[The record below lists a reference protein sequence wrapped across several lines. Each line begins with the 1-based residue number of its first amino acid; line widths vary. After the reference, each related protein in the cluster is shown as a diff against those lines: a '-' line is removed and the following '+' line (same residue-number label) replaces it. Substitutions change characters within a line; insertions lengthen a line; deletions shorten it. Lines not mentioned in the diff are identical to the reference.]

1 MWASSCSASKRY
13 RRVICATLV
22 LLAEAAF
29 VRMPRAEERILP
41 VPLATIYPGDLIRES
56 MLGELSF
63 AGAAA
68 ADGWAIQSKS
78 ALLGK
83 VAKRT
88 LLPGKPIA
96 AIAVDAPKLV
106 AIGAQ
111 VKIVFDE
118 DGLVITTYGSAMQA
132 GAVGDLI
139 RVRNQDS
146 GLTISGKIQPD
157 GSIRVSE
164 G

>member
-1 MWASSCSASKRY
+1 MSPSSSKVSNQS
-13 RRVICATLV
+13 VICATLLV
-22 LLAEAAF
+22 IAGALDM
-29 VRMPRAEERILP
+29 RTSHAEERVLP
-41 VPLATIYPGDLIRES
+41 VPLATIYPGDLIREP
-56 MLGELSF
+56 MLGEKTF
-63 AGAAA
+63 AEGAAPN
-68 ADGWAIQSKS
+68 GSLISSKN
-78 ALLGK
+78 AVIGK

-88 LLPGKPIA
+88 LLPGRPIA

-106 AIGAQ
+106 IIGAQ

-118 DGLVITTYGSAMQA
+118 DGLVITAYGMALQA

-146 GLTISGKIQPD
+146 GLTISGRIQPD